1 MFPPLALGS
10 CHSHCS
16 RHLGHLCPRTP
27 SFHLRKILQDPSS
40 LSSPQKPRSSP
51 CPLRVSGLPR
61 TQHTPCFLP
70 RSEGAHLDL
79 RLVSSGGYL
88 DAGHCPPSTMLS
100 SGKGLPL
107 VQVTVTHPGHRHSA
121 WIPSSLLSSFW
132 LPLSS
137 VPRFLFSI
145 SVVLCLFSHFAVP
158 FWLCLVLSDTQI
170 LTLS

>member
-27 SFHLRKILQDPSS
+27 FHLRKILQDPSS

-70 RSEGAHLDL
+70 RSEGAQLDCGWCPRGATWMQGTAPLQPCSL
-79 RLVSSGGYL
+79 RERACHSSRPLSLIQAAVTLLGSPSLSCPLSGYL
-88 DAGHCPPSTMLS
+88 CLLFLAS
-100 SGKGLPL
+100 SFP
-107 VQVTVTHPGHRHSA
+107 T
-121 WIPSSLLSSFW
+121 LLSF
-132 LPLSS
+132 
-137 VPRFLFSI
+137 VFS
-145 SVVLCLFSHFAVP
+145 
-158 FWLCLVLSDTQI
+158 
-170 LTLS
+170 LTLLSLSGFVWSFHTHRF